1 MRASR
6 GPAFAALW
14 VLFTAGAA
22 AEPGELPVGTTRLEL
37 LEEGAR
43 LHDQGRFDEAIA
55 LYRRILEVDPG
66 DPAAQYEL
74 VYANF
79 AKGDYLETIAL
90 AERIIGGEEP
100 AAAGVHVFLG
110 AAHGLTGAWDRAEV
124 VLRQGLAA
132 WPDDEALRFNLALS
146 LAAQG
151 KTEPA
156 VLAFEE
162 CLRRSPYSALTW
174 RALGDT
180 LYDASARGRAVAAYA
195 RSLTLE
201 DEPGRAD
208 GEVARR
214 LWEMIL
220 EGVPLPAET
229 GATRAVPLKV
239 KLPGGP
245 TGSSEDD
252 SSTEAVAVSMVGV
265 LRYQEAWKGK
275 SDATFFAYALDTIL
289 DAVSDIHS
297 APENGGFWGPFVL
310 SYFDDMRA
318 AGHMEALA
326 YDIRCAAGDPE
337 AERWRRDHATEMR
350 RFRERSV
357 RWAVDWVSTGIER

>member
-1 MRASR
+1 
-6 GPAFAALW
+6 L
-14 VLFTAGAA
+14 TAGAGA
-22 AEPGELPVGTTRLEL
+22 AEPLVGPTRLEL
-37 LEEGAR
+37 LEEGVR

-55 LYRRILEVDPG
+55 VYRRLLEVDPG
-66 DPAAQYEL
+66 DAAAQHEL
-74 VYANF
+74 VFANF

-90 AERIIGGEEP
+90 AEGMIAGEEP
-100 AAAGVHVFLG
+100 AAAGIYVFLG
-110 AAHGLTGAWDRAEV
+110 AAHGLTDAWDRAEV
-124 VLRQGLAA
+124 VLRKGLAA
-132 WPDDEALRFNLALS
+132 WPDDESLRFNLALS

-162 CLRRSPYSALTW
+162 CLRRSPYSALAW

-195 RSLTLE
+195 RSLTLD
-201 DEPGRAD
+201 DEPDRAA
-208 GEVARR
+208 GEVALR

-220 EGVPLPAET
+220 EGIPLPAET
-229 GATRAVPLKV
+229 GATHAVPLKIR
-239 KLPGGP
+239 LPGGP

-252 SSTEAVAVSMVGV
+252 SSTEAVAVSMVGA
-265 LRYQEAWKGK
+265 LRYGEAWKEK
-275 SDATFFAYALDTIL
+275 SDATFFAYALDTVL
-289 DAVSDIHS
+289 DAVSEIHS
-297 APENGGFWGPFVL
+297 PPENGDFWGPFVL

-350 RFRERSV
+350 RFRERSA
-357 RWAVDWVSTGIER
+357 RWAVDWVSTQAER